1 MASNVSVN
9 TKYSKYEQAR
19 ASLDHAFHLRN
30 GFTCS
35 HNVIEHLTKDNVGY
49 YYHGAK
55 NGVDGLDLMYKK
67 YKEVTGRS
75 CRSDFNCLFEHVVV
89 FSEEQYSFL
98 EKKYGK
104 EKLKQAMMHQLK
116 EYAKRIQSEFGFQ
129 PISVDLHF
137 DEGQIL
143 DYNANSVQGHGESI
157 SNMPNVKRNIH
168 AHVSFFNYNFEK
180 KIAPLRHLMKKGKSE
195 NGRTNSINLNF
206 SKMQDIAA
214 DVFGHEKLG
223 FKRGISKDITG
234 VEHKSKVEFVQQK
247 LADMEQEVSRLS
259 KLKNE
264 LERAIKS
271 KSHKLI
277 SKVSRKLTALNLRR
291 NNSL

>member
-1 MASNVSVN
+1 MMMMMASSVASI
-9 TKYSKYEQAR
+9 TKYYKYQQAR
-19 ASLDHAFHLRN
+19 AVLDHAFSLRN

-35 HNVIEHLTKDNVGY
+35 NNIIEHLTKDNSGY
-49 YYHGAK
+49 YYNGAK

-116 EYAKRIQSEFGFQ
+116 EYAERIQSEFGFQ
-129 PISVDLHF
+129 PISVDLHL
-137 DEGQIL
+137 DEGKVDLLTGKVI
-143 DYNANSVQGHGESI
+143 
-157 SNMPNVKRNIH
+157 RNTH
-168 AHVSFFNYNFEK
+168 AHVSFFNYHFEK

-214 DVFGHEKLG
+214 DVFGHERLG

-234 VEHKSKVEFVQQK
+234 VEHKSKAEFVKQK
-247 LADMEQEVSRLS
+247 LSDMEQEVSRLS

-264 LERAIKS
+264 LERAIES
-271 KSHKLI
+271 KSNRLK
-277 SKVSRKLTALNLRR
+277 SVVRNKVKAFNINRTI
-291 NNSL
+291 